1 MFGALGDVVSFQ
13 PVDTVGSVEQPEAG
27 ALSIDDVESNEG
39 VAGPAEPNA
48 DLCGAW

>member
-13 PVDTVGSVEQPEAG
+13 AVDAVGSVEQPEAG

>member
-1 MFGALGDVVSFQ
+1 MFGALGDVMSFQ
-13 PVDTVGSVEQPEAG
+13 AVDPVRAVEQPEARS
-27 ALSIDDVESNEG
+27 LSIHDVESNEG